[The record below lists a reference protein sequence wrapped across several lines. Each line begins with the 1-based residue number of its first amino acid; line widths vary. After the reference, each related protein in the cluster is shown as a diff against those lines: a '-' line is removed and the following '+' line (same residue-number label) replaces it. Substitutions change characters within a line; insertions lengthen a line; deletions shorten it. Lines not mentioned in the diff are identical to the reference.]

1 MLRNGKTAMKATEIY
16 SKAYTSAYDELY
28 IRHPSLASRN
38 RFNVAAIGALLP
50 PLGTWLDTCCGQ
62 GWHLARFPHNRR
74 MGLDIS
80 AAQLEC
86 ARRENPGVRFIEA
99 DVLSYEFPDEQRFD
113 LVTNLWSAYSYQDD
127 AAAVET
133 LVRKLI
139 GWTAP
144 GGALY
149 MEMTDPRD
157 VLTYPDQDILAIT
170 GASVTLLSPDGVRW
184 EYRDA
189 GGVHEMISPS
199 LEFFTDLIAPHFAE
213 VDAATVVMPLRQ
225 LIARGKKAG

>member
-1 MLRNGKTAMKATEIY
+1 MMRSGETAMKATDIY
-16 SKAYTSAYDELY
+16 SKAYTSAYDEQF

-38 RFNVAAIGALLP
+38 RYNVAAISALLP
-50 PLGTWLDTCCGQ
+50 PLGNWLDTCCGQ
-62 GWHLARFPHNRR
+62 GWHLAQFPHHRR

-86 ARRENPGVRFIEA
+86 ARRENPGVGFIEA
-99 DVLSYEFPDEQRFD
+99 DVLSYEFPEEQRFD
-113 LVTNLWSAYSYQDD
+113 LVTNLWSAYSYQED
-127 AAAVET
+127 AAAVEA

-149 MEMTDPRD
+149 MELLDPRD
-157 VLTYPDQDILAIT
+157 ILTFS
-170 GASVTLLSPDGVRW
+170 SVTALSPDGTRW
-184 EYRDA
+184 EYQDA
-189 GGVHEMISPS
+189 GGVHEAISPP
-199 LEFFTDLIAPHFAE
+199 LELFTDLIAPYFAE